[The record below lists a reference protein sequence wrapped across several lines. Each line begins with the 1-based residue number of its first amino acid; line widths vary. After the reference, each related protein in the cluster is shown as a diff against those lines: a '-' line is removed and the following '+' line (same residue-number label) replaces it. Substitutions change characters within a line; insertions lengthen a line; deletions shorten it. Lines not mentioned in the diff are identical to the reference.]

1 MDPSS
6 LKVLAGD
13 RISPTMALKRCI
25 DEEITKLTTGEP
37 SAINGRL
44 FVPRHSSQQE
54 YVLGPIFREAPD
66 QLPALYPR
74 LEDHFLLYEGGLDW
88 SNWRMTRPYR

>member
-1 MDPSS
+1 MDSSS

-25 DEEITKLTTGEP
+25 DEEIAKLTADGS

-44 FVPRHSSQQE
+44 FVSRHSNKQE
-54 YVLGPIFREAPD
+54 YVLGPIFREAPTH
-66 QLPALYPR
+66 LPALYPR
-74 LEDHFLLYEGGLDW
+74 LEDHFLLYEEGFD
-88 SNWRMTRPYR
+88 